1 MDMNLI
7 INNQLAALN
16 EEKYVEKIIKK
27 QLEDTIKD
35 IIEDSL
41 RSWSDFGKGLKE
53 EVRNQL
59 QINLKNLDLPSYN
72 HIILDVIKVEVEKS
86 IHEVG
91 VAKMQENLQEL
102 LGTKREEINFSD
114 LIKEMVEDE
123 CELNGLDYEEVQEI
137 TVHVDDDR
145 RVLTFIYF
153 DSEPDK
159 SQYNCKYRLVL
170 DKEGYINSV
179 EIADKSFDKKT
190 IMGGLYGLEATLFKL
205 YTHGSKVILD
215 DYETEFSN
223 PEYD

>member
-1 MDMNLI
+1 M
-7 INNQLAALN
+7 
-16 EEKYVEKIIKK
+16 
-27 QLEDTIKD
+27 
-35 IIEDSL
+35 

-53 EVRNQL
+53 AVRNQL
-59 QINLKNLDLPSYN
+59 QINLENLDIPSYN
-72 HIILDVIKVEVEKS
+72 HIILDVIKSEVEKS
-86 IHEVG
+86 IHSVG

-102 LGTKREEINFSD
+102 LGTKREEVNFSE

-123 CELNGLDYEEVQEI
+123 CELNELDYEEVQEI
-137 TVHVDDDR
+137 TVHVDADR
-145 RVLTFIYF
+145 RVLSFIYF
-153 DSEPDK
+153 DPEPDK

-205 YTHGSKVILD
+205 YTHGSKVIMD

-223 PEYD
+223 PEHE